1 MIKFTLN
8 CENDHAFDA
17 WFASGEA
24 FDTLAGR
31 GLTECVVCGSRKVTK
46 GLMAPNVVTSEQKR
60 SRTAA
65 ATMPDAP
72 DAPDA
77 PGNVPLAMDPERA
90 GMIKRLQEMARAVR
104 ANADYVGSA
113 FADEARKIHFG
124 ETDPRGIYGEAS
136 RDEVEAL
143 LEDGI
148 DIAPLP
154 PLPEDRN

>member
-1 MIKFTLN
+1 
-8 CENDHAFDA
+8 
-17 WFASGEA
+17 
-24 FDTLAGR
+24 
-31 GLTECVVCGSRKVTK
+31 
-46 GLMAPNVVTSEQKR
+46 
-60 SRTAA
+60 
-65 ATMPDAP
+65 
-72 DAPDA
+72 
-77 PGNVPLAMDPERA
+77 
-90 GMIKRLQEMARAVR
+90 MARAVR